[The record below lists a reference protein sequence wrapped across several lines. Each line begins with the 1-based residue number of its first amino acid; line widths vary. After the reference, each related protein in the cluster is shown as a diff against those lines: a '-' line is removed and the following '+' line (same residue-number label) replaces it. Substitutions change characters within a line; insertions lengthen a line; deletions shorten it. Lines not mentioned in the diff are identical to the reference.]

1 MKMFRP
7 TRLSLS
13 ETVDPLSANCNTCP
27 LLLPHSHHQHHFY
40 LLPPPPTFTPP
51 VRTDPLTSFLCAL
64 SLSRALAKVQ
74 VSVGIYLIS
83 IFTFKF
89 RFIEPAWQS
98 PGVAGSRN
106 HRAFSTGAPYY
117 LGSVSQVSI
126 ESEDG
131 KVAQCT
137 LGMDGSLE
145 DRKEAIRLRTT
156 LSLCRIWSGVD
167 GVY

>member
-1 MKMFRP
+1 M
-7 TRLSLS
+7 
-13 ETVDPLSANCNTCP
+13 
-27 LLLPHSHHQHHFY
+27 
-40 LLPPPPTFTPP
+40 
-51 VRTDPLTSFLCAL
+51 
-64 SLSRALAKVQ
+64 
-74 VSVGIYLIS
+74 GIYLIS
-83 IFTFKF
+83 TFTFKF

-106 HRAFSTGAPYY
+106 HCAFSTGAPYY

-156 LSLCRIWSGVD
+156 LSLCRI
-167 GVY
+167 